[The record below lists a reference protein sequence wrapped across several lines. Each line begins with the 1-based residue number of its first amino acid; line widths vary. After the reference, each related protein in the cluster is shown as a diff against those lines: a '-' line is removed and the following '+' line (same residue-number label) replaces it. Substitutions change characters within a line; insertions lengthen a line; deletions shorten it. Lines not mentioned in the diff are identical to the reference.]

1 MVVSKSS
8 SSLPY
13 FPNTLW
19 SELAG
24 LVGVGR
30 VCCASWVLN
39 WCISQFG
46 NYTATCI
53 PTCHAPDTI
62 NHLQFL
68 AFFSLPFFKKKQ
80 QLMVTYNHY
89 KLVSSFFF
97 FSLPVQFISLDL
109 ADFKKLTSLEAYHFI
124 AAFALS
130 TFPLSS

>member
-1 MVVSKSS
+1 MT
-8 SSLPY
+8 LPIPQPQQLVPVNELIKVLLWWCPSPLPRCLT
-13 FPNTLW
+13 FLTLW

-62 NHLQFL
+62 SHLQFL
-68 AFFSLPFFKKKQ
+68 AFFSLPFLKKNNSWS
-80 QLMVTYNHY
+80 LTITT
-89 KLVSSFFF
+89 SSYQVFFF
-97 FSLPVQFISLDL
+97 FSPACPI
-109 ADFKKLTSLEAYHFI
+109 HF
-124 AAFALS
+124 FGLS
-130 TFPLSS
+130 RF